1 MRAKHRP
8 VRQRNPTR
16 QAVDAAAVMRERSGI
31 KLGTCMRWVVVAG
44 ILGVMASGAIDVAAA
59 PASRNASAATGLS
72 AQAQRPPTRF
82 RVYPGRL
89 LYRDCTFRL
98 AYQWRPSGTVIVP
111 VQRCWWVRG

>member
-1 MRAKHRP
+1 MTLGSCMRRAW
-8 VRQRNPTR
+8 V
-16 QAVDAAAVMRERSGI
+16 AAMFCAVMPG
-31 KLGTCMRWVVVAG
+31 A
-44 ILGVMASGAIDVAAA
+44 VMADPVTKGASTSTDI
-59 PASRNASAATGLS
+59 S
-72 AQAQRPPTRF
+72 AQERRPPTRF